1 MTDNNEDNRR
11 KKEKKFLK
19 HFDILINGKKVK
31 ILNYKIKDYKS
42 VYVIE
47 FISQLKF
54 DKADLGEVDIQ
65 IVTDKEKLDIKG
77 IAVPGM
83 PVGTPGM
90 EMGNKKDS
98 YAVVSFDKQG
108 QTKVFKQYSF

>member
-77 IAVPGM
+77 IYRFGWSGPGNY
-83 PVGTPGM
+83 GI
-90 EMGNKKDS
+90 
-98 YAVVSFDKQG
+98 A
-108 QTKVFKQYSF
+108 YSIKGS